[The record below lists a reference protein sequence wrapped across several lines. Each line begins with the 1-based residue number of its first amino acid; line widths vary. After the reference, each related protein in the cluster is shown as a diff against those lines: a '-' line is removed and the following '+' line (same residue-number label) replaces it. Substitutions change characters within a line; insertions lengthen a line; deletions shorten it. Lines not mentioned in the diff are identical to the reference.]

1 MFSPIVSKAIDWNA
15 ITQPDA
21 EGATVSNP
29 FMPGTPATV
38 QSIAASN
45 VGPQAPSGI
54 VTLPGAQTTVA
65 NPVVQQAL
73 TTPTPFQPLKGQALI
88 ESWMTAPQQD
98 TYDLSGFTKL
108 TPAKI
113 ETAQSKAEQILGRP
127 LTDAELYKVG
137 QGYTGSNLT
146 NTIKLLAETQ
156 AAAPIYQNLYGT
168 GPTAEQLYQ
177 ATKDF
182 NYKNINTKLDQ
193 ALREGA
199 TGDQLLNIAKYDLG
213 KGADATQYI
222 NQFLTGNDD
231 YINEYESLKKYGIDP
246 SLAGEG
252 YFSQDKINAA
262 YNDFTNTNLQTV
274 FGDQNVPSDLKTY
287 VADQLSTGKMTSS
300 QALDYIQNSTQN
312 VNQEATR
319 IRNGLVNVLG
329 FSTQDANNIYKALQ
343 GDAGAAASVDPAKLS
358 LAKGWFNAGLKDNT
372 SVYDEMLTYAAA
384 QPGAENSKFFQNNPE
399 LYFQY
404 VPLVGKETT
413 YEIYNPLYG
422 KKYTDEQLAT
432 KAEQLGIPL
441 DQVKNKFITKTG
453 INPNATIG
461 EYKNAPILDASV
473 VDAVLDGRLSA
484 TGTSGVNSSRTKNIG
499 SDLVRGASSSIRTG
513 AALVGLDMVEN
524 IDYETGQKTTQVT
537 GNIKKA
543 AQQAGIDISGFKDT
557 YKDVPVIDEMTGQ
570 PMVQMVK
577 ENGKWVE
584 KPVTQKVLDQTKDEQ
599 IFDAINDK
607 LSNYYM
613 VTAINPD
620 NPKNHSADNFTATY
634 YQRVNGRLIP
644 VQEPKTFKGY
654 IKLPEQDSLIGGT
667 VGDIISGVASIP
679 GIAEITMLAMNAAVP
694 GSGTAAYP
702 WLKGA
707 QAAQLSGDIGE
718 GIKAGAISALAT
730 QGGKYIS
737 PQISEA
743 FGGNQFAT
751 QAATNAAISS
761 GIAALQGGDV
771 GNAALTGAITGGVGY
786 GINTL
791 LPSQGIE
798 IAKELG
804 LSPENQRLFANTLVR
819 LAPTILTGGK
829 IDATRLAMST
839 LISKSLQEMGK
850 KT

>member
-54 VTLPGAQTTVA
+54 ATLPNAQTTVA

-98 TYDLSGFTKL
+98 AYDLSGFTKL

-199 TGDQLLNIAKYDLG
+199 TGDQLLTIAKYDLG

-231 YINEYESLKKYGIDP
+231 FINEYESLKKYGIDT

-287 VADQLSTGKMTSS
+287 VADQLATGKMTSS

-312 VNQEATR
+312 VNQEASR
-319 IRNGLVNVLG
+319 IRSGLVNVLG

-358 LAKGWFNAGLKDNT
+358 LAQSWFNAGLKDNT
-372 SVYDEMLTYAAA
+372 AVYDEMLTYAAA
-384 QPGAENSKFFQNNPE
+384 QPGAENSKFFKDNIN
-399 LYFQY
+399 LYYQY
-404 VPLVGKETT
+404 MPLVGKETT
-413 YEIYNPLYG
+413 YEVYNPLYG
-422 KKYTDEQLAT
+422 KNYTDEQLAT
-432 KAEQLGIPL
+432 EAAKRGIPL
-441 DQVKNKFITKTG
+441 DQAKNKFYTMTG
-453 INPNATIG
+453 VNPAAEYG
-461 EYKNAPILDASV
+461 EVNNAPVLDASV
-473 VDAVLDGRLSA
+473 IKNLLGDQ
-484 TGTSGVNSSRTKNIG
+484 TIINSVHSSKTKNT
-499 SDLVRGASSSIRTG
+499 DLGTNMLRGASSSIRTG
-513 AALVGLDMVEN
+513 AGVVGLEKNAITDEN
-524 IDYETGQKTTQVT
+524 GTPTGQFSIS

-543 AQQAGIDISGFKDT
+543 ADKAGIDTSKFKDT
-557 YKDVPVIDEMTGQ
+557 YKTVEQVDPETGQ
-570 PMVQMVK
+570 TYT
-577 ENGKWVE
+577 
-584 KPVTQKVLDQTKDEQ
+584 TQVLDQTKDEQ
-599 IFDAINDK
+599 IFNAINDK
-607 LSNYYM
+607 LSGYYAIA
-613 VTAINPD
+613 AINPD
-620 NPKNHSADNFTATY
+620 NPKNHSDGNFTYTFY
-634 YQRVNGRLIP
+634 KEVNGRLIP
-644 VQEPKTFKGY
+644 TQEPATFKGY
-654 IKLPEQDSLIGGT
+654 ITLPEQNSLIGGA
-667 VGDIISGVASIP
+667 VGDMISGVMSIP
-679 GIAEITMLAMNAAVP
+679 GIAELTMLAMNAAAP

-707 QAAQLSGDIGE
+707 QAAQLSGDIGQ
-718 GIKAGAISALAT
+718 GVKAGIISALAT

-761 GIAALQGGDV
+761 GITALQGGDV

-791 LPSQGIE
+791 IPEQGIA